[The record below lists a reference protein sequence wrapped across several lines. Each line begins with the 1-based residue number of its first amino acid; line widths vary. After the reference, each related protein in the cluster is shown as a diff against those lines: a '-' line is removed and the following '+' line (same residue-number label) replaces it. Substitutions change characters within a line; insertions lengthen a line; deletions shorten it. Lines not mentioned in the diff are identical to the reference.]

1 MITDDLSI
9 LEALLAFVVTFVAYL
24 VKGFTGFG
32 AGVVMVPVLLL
43 VMDLKLVVFAACV
56 CAVAN
61 GIALSIH
68 SWRHVA
74 WRAIAGV
81 LAGLVVGLVVGVE
94 ILATLS
100 GHALKMWFGVLVC
113 VFAVKMLWQELRV
126 RQDDWEPWPAWLGPF
141 YGSLG
146 GIIMGVYGGGGPAIV
161 VYLVHRL
168 RGKNVF
174 RASCIVLFFIGDV
187 LRLGGYVWERMMT
200 REALILSCI
209 TVPAALVGGYLGTK
223 VQDRVE
229 ASTFRLLVAG
239 LLLAI
244 GALLVASSR

>member
-1 MITDDLSI
+1 VLTEDLSI
-9 LEALLAFVVTFVAYL
+9 LEALLAFVVTLVAYL

-32 AGVVMVPVLLL
+32 AGVVLVPVLLL

-61 GIALSIH
+61 GAALSVH

-81 LAGLVVGLVVGVE
+81 LVGLVVGQHVGVK
-94 ILATLS
+94 ILTTLS
-100 GHALKMWFGVLVC
+100 GHALKMWFGVLIC
-113 VFAVKMLWQELRV
+113 VFAVKILWQERRV
-126 RQDDWEPWPAWLGPF
+126 HQDEWKPWPAWLGPF
-141 YGSLG
+141 YGAIG
-146 GIIMGVYGGGGPAIV
+146 GVIMGVYGGGGPAMV

-168 RGKNVF
+168 RDKNIF

-187 LRLGGYVWERMMT
+187 LRLGDYVRERMMT

-229 ASTFRLLVAG
+229 AATFRLLVAG
-239 LLLAI
+239 LLLVI